1 MWKNKTFC
9 LPLILFSQLGC
20 SNLTQHQKV
29 VRNSVGSNVIL
40 AGLPNS
46 VSIESN
52 SSARNSWLFKS
63 ITLTGSIHKLFDS
76 KHDSQRTIAMPPGV
90 KRVLAI
96 SNSNDELIADC
107 GGGKVIAFSITS
119 GKEIWS
125 YQLPDKSPRILSTTE
140 SGKKI
145 LYRTGQSEV
154 HISGVGFKK
163 PRLILKADSRM
174 PYGTLNSSGNV
185 ALIGIGDSLI
195 GYSTETTKRI
205 GAIRNLISQRIAIRC
220 EWLNES
226 EFVVYS
232 DKGADVCRVSDAGI
246 QIIQHFENA
255 ISVSPDRLKWVRFNS
270 NSWSLEAL
278 GPKSSKPTTV
288 WQIPLGALGDVRI
301 TASNQVL
308 TSHEDGTIRIWE
320 E

>member
-1 MWKNKTFC
+1 
-9 LPLILFSQLGC
+9 
-20 SNLTQHQKV
+20 
-29 VRNSVGSNVIL
+29 
-40 AGLPNS
+40 
-46 VSIESN
+46 
-52 SSARNSWLFKS
+52 
-63 ITLTGSIHKLFDS
+63 
-76 KHDSQRTIAMPPGV
+76 MPPGV